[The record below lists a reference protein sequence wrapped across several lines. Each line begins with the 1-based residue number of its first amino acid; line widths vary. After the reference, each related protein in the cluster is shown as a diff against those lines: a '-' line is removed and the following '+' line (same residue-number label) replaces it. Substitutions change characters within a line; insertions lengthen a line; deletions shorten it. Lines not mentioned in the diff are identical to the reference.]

1 MSLRSRESREQ
12 ARHGRPAMARP
23 ISFRSCTEILQHLA
37 SRSAPHALEGM
48 ARFGIQAK
56 KVCGGWT
63 IPELKKLARQ
73 IGRQHA
79 LAEELWASGIFE
91 ARVLATLVDEPAR
104 VSSRQMDRWAKD
116 FDNWAVCDG
125 ACINL
130 FRYTRFARAK
140 CLAWSRRREEFV
152 KRAAFA
158 LMAGLAVADKAAG
171 DPAFL
176 KFLPVIKCAA
186 TDERNFVKKAVNWAL
201 RQIGKR
207 NPRLRRAAMAAA
219 REIHSLDS
227 RAARWIA
234 SDALRE
240 LRSPALQRRLGLR

>member
-1 MSLRSRESREQ
+1 
-12 ARHGRPAMARP
+12 
-23 ISFRSCTEILQHLA
+23 
-37 SRSAPHALEGM
+37 M
-48 ARFGIQAK
+48 ARFGIRAN
-56 KVCGGWT
+56 KVSGGWT
-63 IPELKKLARQ
+63 TPELKKLARQ
-73 IGRQHA
+73 IGRNHA

-91 ARVLATLVDEPAR
+91 ARVLATLVDEPAQ

-130 FRYTRFARAK
+130 FRYTKFAHAK
-140 CLAWSRRREEFV
+140 CLVWSTRRKEFV

-171 DPAFL
+171 DEAFL
-176 KFLPVIKCAA
+176 KFLPVIKSAA
-186 TDERNFVKKAVNWAL
+186 GDERNFVKKAVNWAL

-207 NPRLRRAAMAAA
+207 NRRLHRAALAAA

-227 RAARWIA
+227 RAARWIS

-240 LRSPALQRRLGLR
+240 LRSPALEVGTRRAQARRYLKNYRGPSP